1 MPLFEDFHGQVVV
14 TVNIYLRSQA
24 DTWKLAELSR

>member
-1 MPLFEDFHGQVVV
+1 MPLFEDFDGQEMV

-24 DTWKLAELSR
+24 VTWKLAELSR